1 VERIQEAKQAMAH
14 FIKVAAD
21 WSPSTRGLRGSLNFR
36 DVCGARWSARIAPE
50 QSLKRDLPDIR
61 RMTPT
66 ESLAESLA
74 DGSIPSWFFSLLGWI
89 PAIVFPT
96 ATALQLLKILRNK
109 RSDGVSIPAWILFA
123 TANVSLFVYTEKY
136 TELESILGT
145 LGTAALNLCIVAAA
159 LRYRRPH
166 SEKVG

>member
-1 VERIQEAKQAMAH
+1 MAH

-36 DVCGARWSARIAPE
+36 DVCGAQRSARIAAE
-50 QSLKRDLPDIR
+50 QSLRRDLPDIR

-66 ESLAESLA
+66 DSLA
-74 DGSIPSWFFSLLGWI
+74 DGSMSSLLSSPWLFSLLGWI

-96 ATALQLLKILRNK
+96 ATALQLLQILRNK
-109 RSDGVSIPAWILFA
+109 RSDGVSIPAWCLFA

-166 SEKVG
+166 SEKLG

>member
-1 VERIQEAKQAMAH
+1 MAH

-36 DVCGARWSARIAPE
+36 DVCGARWLARIAPE

-74 DGSIPSWFFSLLGWI
+74 DGSIPSWLFSLLGWI

-96 ATALQLLKILRNK
+96 GTALQLLQILRNK
-109 RSDGVSIPAWILFA
+109 RSDGVSIPAWCLFA

-166 SEKVG
+166 SEKLG